1 MRERRARGL
10 LGDHTVDLLAVED
23 ILPAQRAAVLSF
35 PDPLLDA
42 FRVEEMLLVAVE
54 ACDVLTILEGLPAN
68 NALLL
73 AMKDAGPPLELADGA
88 QD

>member
-73 AMKDAGPPLELADGA
+73 AMEDAGPPLELADGA

>member
-23 ILPAQRAAVLSF
+23 ILSAQRAAVLSF

-73 AMKDAGPPLELADGA
+73 AMEDAGPPLELADGA